1 MHKYPKT
8 VEMFTPTG
16 TMSME
21 WKTACARLGIARAKA
36 LLRSWETNAKGVGVF
51 VQSYTYGCMDYWSIS
66 GVTYYRESP
75 VKSNP
80 SVEASWSRLRKVLLH
95 KLF

>member
-8 VEMFTPTG
+8 VSMSTPTG

-21 WKTACARLGIARAKA
+21 WKTVCARLGVAKA
-36 LLRSWETNAKGVGVF
+36 KTLLRSWEANAKGVGMF
-51 VQSYTYGCMDYWSIS
+51 VPSNTYGCMDYWGIS
-66 GVTYYRESP
+66 NVSYYRESP
-75 VKSNP
+75 VKAKP
-80 SVEASWSRLRKVLLH
+80 TVEASWSRLRKVLLH